1 MDVIVPFSMSC
12 AVGALGDDLW
22 MSVLPLWLLK
32 LNVVFIWMPSNV
44 MDRFYIK
51 WGRKHIGCIGIWYD

>member
-22 MSVLPLWLLK
+22 MSVLPLWLLS
-32 LNVVFIWMPSNV
+32 LMWFVFGSQAML
-44 MDRFYIK
+44 
-51 WGRKHIGCIGIWYD
+51 GIAFTYSGVESVSGV